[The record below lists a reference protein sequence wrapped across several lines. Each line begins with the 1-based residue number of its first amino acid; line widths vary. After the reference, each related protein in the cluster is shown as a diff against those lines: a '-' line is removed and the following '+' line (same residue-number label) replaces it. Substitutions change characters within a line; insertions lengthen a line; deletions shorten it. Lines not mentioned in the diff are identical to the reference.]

1 MDPDP
6 GAEGGLGVAGLD
18 LDLGGPEGGTGAALA
33 LGVVLPTRDV
43 RGPTQP
49 SRLEACPWTGGGDL
63 I

>member
-18 LDLGGPEGGTGAALA
+18 LGLGGPEGGTGAALA
-33 LGVVLPTRDV
+33 LGVVLTTRDV

-49 SRLEACPWTGGGDL
+49 SRLEARPWTGGGDL

>member
-18 LDLGGPEGGTGAALA
+18 LGLGGLRVARGQLW
-33 LGVVLPTRDV
+33 LCGVVLTTRDV
-43 RGPTQP
+43 RDPTQP
-49 SRLEACPWTGGGDL
+49 SRLEARPWTGGGDL